1 MEIKR
6 KNPREEMQIRASFLS
21 NLDAIVV
28 GFPDLTI
35 SQHLKGIMRTKGTYP
50 SDLYNLSNEGLLSR
64 TEAYRRELED
74 NPPRFWGTDYDID
87 NI

>member
-1 MEIKR
+1 MEIKKR
-6 KNPREEMQIRASFLS
+6 NPREEMQIRASFLS

-35 SQHLKGIMRTKGTYP
+35 SQHLKGIMRSKGKVP

-64 TEAYRRELED
+64 VESYRRELED
-74 NPPRFWGTDYDID
+74 NPPRVWGSDYDID
-87 NI
+87 

>member
-35 SQHLKGIMRTKGTYP
+35 PQHLKGIMRTKGTYP

-74 NPPRFWGTDYDID
+74 DPPRFWGTDYDID

>member
-6 KNPREEMQIRASFLS
+6 KNPREEMQIIASFLS

-28 GFPDLTI
+28 GFSELSI
-35 SQHLKGIMRTKGTYP
+35 AQHLKGIMRTKGTTP

-64 TEAYRRELED
+64 TEAYRKELEN
-74 NPPRFWGTDYDID
+74 NPPRFWGSDYDID
-87 NI
+87 

>member
-1 MEIKR
+1 
-6 KNPREEMQIRASFLS
+6 MQIRASFLS